1 MKERKF
7 QFFKLDICF
16 AFTINVKMANFML
29 EFKEAIGKSD
39 TSYFWLQ
46 SPKWPV
52 LEEEAYY
59 YQKKSESKVKIYKKE
74 SDDLP

>member
-1 MKERKF
+1 
-7 QFFKLDICF
+7 
-16 AFTINVKMANFML
+16 MANFML